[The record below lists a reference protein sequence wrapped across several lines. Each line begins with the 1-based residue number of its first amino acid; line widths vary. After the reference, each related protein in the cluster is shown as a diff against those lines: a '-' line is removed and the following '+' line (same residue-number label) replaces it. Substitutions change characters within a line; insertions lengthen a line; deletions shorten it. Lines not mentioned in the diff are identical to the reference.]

1 MPPWACGSRRLAF
14 DQAAASTLNRADAA
28 ATPTKKNAMNEPIHR
43 FCDAAYQICI
53 WVSGLSVLLM
63 TLIIPWGI
71 FTRYV
76 LGTGSQWPEPIAITL
91 MVLFTFMGA
100 AAAYRAGAHI
110 AVEMVTMRLPVVLR
124 AASVWFVHLTMLA
137 VALFMTYHGTTLCIK
152 TWNQVIGQLP
162 WMPVGLTYTPVPI
175 GGLFT
180 ALFVLEHMLFG
191 SQAQRPIVTFDHIVE
206 DGGTA

>member
-1 MPPWACGSRRLAF
+1 
-14 DQAAASTLNRADAA
+14 
-28 ATPTKKNAMNEPIHR
+28 MNEPIHR
-43 FCDAAYQICI
+43 FCDLAYRICI
-53 WVSGLSVLLM
+53 WVSGLSVILM

-76 LGTGSQWPEPIAITL
+76 LGTGSQWPEPIAIVL

-110 AVEMVTMRLPVVLR
+110 AVEMLTTRLPMGLR
-124 AASVWFVHLTMLA
+124 AASVWIVHLTMLA
-137 VALFMTYHGTTLCIK
+137 VALFMTYYGTTLCIK

-162 WMPVGLTYTPVPI
+162 WMPVGLTYMPVPI

-191 SQAQRPIVTFDHIVE
+191 SQSQRPIVTFDHIVE
-206 DGGTA
+206 EGGTA

>member
-1 MPPWACGSRRLAF
+1 
-14 DQAAASTLNRADAA
+14 
-28 ATPTKKNAMNEPIHR
+28 MNEPIHR
-43 FCDAAYQICI
+43 FCDFAYQICI
-53 WVSGLSVLLM
+53 WVSGLSVLAM

-110 AVEMVTMRLPVVLR
+110 AVEMLTMRLPVVLR
-124 AASVWFVHLTMLA
+124 AASVWFVHLCMLA

-191 SQAQRPIVTFDHIVE
+191 SQAQRPIVIYDQIVE
-206 DGGTA
+206 DGGNA